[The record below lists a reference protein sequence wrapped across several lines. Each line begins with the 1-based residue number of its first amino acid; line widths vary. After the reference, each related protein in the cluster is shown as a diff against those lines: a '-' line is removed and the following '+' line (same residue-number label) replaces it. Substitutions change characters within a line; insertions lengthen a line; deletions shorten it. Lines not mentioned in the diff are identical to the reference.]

1 MGYERSAKGITYR
14 GIRRAFCDEANTNEA
29 LVRMIDKRVGGHF
42 IAASHG
48 AYMKN
53 QGTDLHMIVGCPDGS
68 EGYVRLAVELD
79 SVKADGFMDL
89 TTKFKVKKYHEGAE
103 RMVTIA
109 PRIWFQHSGNAAEAE
124 NRLTFEKLL
133 KIASPAFEDAL
144 RDGIERAERG
154 FPRLMKPKSPIP
166 WWMMTK

>member
-14 GIRRAFCDEANTNEA
+14 GIRQAFCDEANTNRA
-29 LVRMIDKRVGGHF
+29 LIDIVDKRVGGDF
-42 IAASHG
+42 IAVNHG
-48 AYMKN
+48 AFMKN
-53 QGTDLHMIVGCPDGS
+53 QGTDLHMIVERPDGS
-68 EGYVRLAVELD
+68 EGYVGLAVRLD
-79 SVKADGFMDL
+79 SVIADGVMDP
-89 TTKFKVKKYHEGAE
+89 TTKFKVKKFHEGAE

-133 KIASPAFEDAL
+133 KIASPTFKDAL
-144 RDGIERAERG
+144 QDGIERAERS
-154 FPRLMKPKSPIP
+154 FARLMKPKSPIP